1 MSATQD
7 KFLKLARE
15 RFKLAEDADSK
26 QRERELEDLR
36 FYAGQQ
42 WDDDLLKSR
51 QGQTIGTG
59 SGTQTVPARPSLTI
73 NKTREPVRQVLN
85 AERQA
90 DLAIELIPADDW
102 GNDTGPIN
110 HDEIELREGLVRRI
124 QRDSE
129 AADART
135 WAFARSSI
143 AGRGY
148 WLVMTRYVPGKSVD
162 QEVYIERIYNQ
173 AAVLLDPTHEQ
184 PDGSDAE
191 WGFYGTDMSWDVY
204 KSQFPNRAEKRN
216 RVSTADGDTEWR
228 ALGDEAPGWFSK
240 EVEEGKR
247 SVRVMNYYYTE
258 HESKT
263 LYHLSNGRACYA
275 DELPAMQAQGLTVA
289 TDEDGTEQTHTQQIK
304 KIRWAKIDG
313 CQVLEETDWPGHWL
327 PIIKTVGE
335 ELQPYD
341 AERRC
346 EGIVRPMRDPCK
358 GNNYIVSKFVERV
371 GLTPIP
377 PIMMAGGQDEGFEAE
392 YDAMNTRTLSRV
404 HYNQVD
410 QFERPAPQPFRLDAR
425 AEIADIAMGVQ
436 VFGQAIQS
444 TSVTP
449 DTALGQTQDQVKS
462 GRLAKL
468 LIDQATLGTS
478 NFLDNLVR
486 SMRHEARVVN
496 DLLYPIYGRPGRLA
510 RMVNPQG
517 QMSSVIIGQ
526 PFNTQGEGKQARP
539 VPVPDYED
547 GQPVPEGAKLFK
559 LTPDADF
566 NVATKISK
574 KTETRRQE
582 IAESL
587 LGVVGASPEQ
597 MGVMGDLVW
606 RYIDMPEHEE
616 LEKRY
621 RATLIPA
628 VQAVIAGG
636 NAPIPPD
643 VQQKM
648 AMLEQALQE
657 ATALADKNKADL
669 AKTQMQSDA
678 DLKKTQIQEDAET
691 QRMALKESREDARTA
706 ADNETKLAVAELGA
720 KVERLALFLEE
731 RARLGVEHN
740 QALQADADRQHEAQ
754 LSSQEHAQSLE
765 QSDVQQ
771 QQALE
776 AQQLG
781 HQQALEQQVAATPPE
796 GQ

>member
-1 MSATQD
+1 MPTKD
-7 KFLKLARE
+7 EKFIRLARE
-15 RFKLAEDADSK
+15 RFKLAEEADSK

-42 WDDDLLKSR
+42 WDDDLLRSR

-102 GNDTGPIN
+102 GNETGPIN

-135 WAFARSSI
+135 WAFSRSAI

-148 WLVMTRYVPGKSVD
+148 WLVMTRYVPGKSTD
-162 QEVYIERIYNQ
+162 QEVFIQKIYNQ
-173 AAVLLDPTHEQ
+173 ASVLLDPAHEQ
-184 PDGSDAE
+184 SDGSDAE
-191 WGFYGTDMSWDVY
+191 WGFYGTDMAWDVY
-204 KSQFPNRAEKRN
+204 RSQYPNRANKRN
-216 RVSTADGDTEWR
+216 RVTSAEGDNEWR
-228 ALGDEAPGWFSK
+228 SLGDEAPGWFSK
-240 EVEEGKR
+240 EVEESKR
-247 SVRVMNYYYTE
+247 SVRVVNYYYTE

-263 LYHLSNGRACYA
+263 LYHLSNGRACYQ
-275 DELPAMQAQGLTVA
+275 DELAEYAAQGISVE
-289 TDEDGTEQTHTQQIK
+289 TDDDGKELTHTQQIK
-304 KIRWAKIDG
+304 KICWAKIDG
-313 CQVLEETDWPGHWL
+313 CQVIDETEWPGHWL
-327 PIIKTVGE
+327 PIIKVVGE

-358 GNNYIVSKFVERV
+358 GNNYIISKFVERV

-392 YDAMNTRTLSRV
+392 YDAINTRTLSRV
-404 HYNQVD
+404 HYKQTD
-410 QFERPAPQPFRLDAR
+410 HDDRPAPPPFRIDAR

-449 DTALGQTQDQVKS
+449 ETALGNTQEQVKS

-510 RMVNPQG
+510 RMVDPQG
-517 QMSSVIIGQ
+517 QMSAVIIGQ
-526 PFNTQGEGKQARP
+526 PFNVQGQGKQAQPQP
-539 VPVPDYED
+539 VEGYQD
-547 GQPVPEGAKLFK
+547 GQPVPEGAKLFQ

-566 NVATKISK
+566 NVAVKISK

-597 MGVMGDLVW
+597 MGIMGDLVW

-621 RATLIPA
+621 KAVLIPA
-628 VQAVIAGG
+628 VQAVINGG
-636 NAPIPPD
+636 NAPIPPE

-648 AMLEQALQE
+648 AMMEQALQQ
-657 ATALADKNKADL
+657 ATEMADKNKASYATAQL
-669 AKTQMQSDA
+669 QADA
-678 DLKKTQIQEDAET
+678 DLRKTQIQEDAET
-691 QRMALKESREDARTA
+691 QRLTIKESREDQRSA

-720 KVERLALFLEE
+720 KVDRLALFLEE
-731 RARLGVEHN
+731 RARLGVESN
-740 QALQADADRQHEAQ
+740 QAMQADADRQHQSQMAM
-754 LSSQEHAQSLE
+754 QEHAQSL
-765 QSDVQQ
+765 QSGDVQQ

-776 AQQLG
+776 QQQLG
-781 HQQALEQQVAATPPE
+781 HQQALEQQAAQPPTQ
-796 GQ
+796 GA